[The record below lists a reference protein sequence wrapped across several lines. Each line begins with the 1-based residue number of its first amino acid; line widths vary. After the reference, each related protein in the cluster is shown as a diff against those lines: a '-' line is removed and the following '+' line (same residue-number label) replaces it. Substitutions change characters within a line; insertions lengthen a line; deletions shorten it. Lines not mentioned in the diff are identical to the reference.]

1 MITVGRAGGRTA
13 GKERISRELS
23 RRNLNSNIISM
34 EKIRIAIAD
43 DHQLFRNGL
52 KILLGAYG
60 GFDVVAEASNGSE
73 LLRILEACP
82 ADVVLM
88 DISMPEMDGVDATA
102 HITRRFPSVS
112 VIALSMYGEE
122 EYYYR
127 MVDAGARGFV
137 LKDSDI
143 SEVHD
148 AIMAVHRG
156 GNYFSQE
163 LLYHVIRRLKSREH
177 EEKSSSLSKREKEIL
192 LKICEGLSNHEIAG
206 ELFISKRTVDK
217 HRANLLAKTG
227 SKNTASLI
235 LYAIKNRLIEV

>member
-1 MITVGRAGGRTA
+1 MT
-13 GKERISRELS
+13 
-23 RRNLNSNIISM
+23 M
-34 EKIRIAIAD
+34 DKIRIALAD

-52 KILLGAYG
+52 KILLSAYD
-60 GFDVVAEASNGSE
+60 GFEVVTEASNGSE
-73 LLRILEACP
+73 LLKLLEACP
-82 ADVVLM
+82 ADIVLM
-88 DISMPEMDGVDATA
+88 DISMPEMDGAEATSRL
-102 HITRRFPSVS
+102 TRQSPDTS

-127 MVDAGARGFV
+127 MVDAGAKGFI

-148 AIMAVHRG
+148 AIIAVYKG

-163 LLYHVIRRLKSREH
+163 LLYHVIRRIKNREH

-192 LKICEGLSNHEIAG
+192 LKICEGLSNHEIADA
-206 ELFISKRTVDK
+206 LFISKRTVDK